1 MSFCVAVLLVIYL
14 PEAVLPFRFT
24 FILQHPWYLF
34 TDMGNPN
41 LRVLEDQNRKIAHF
55 KPTLAMN
62 TGISVHIS
70 ATLFDNYTRNDGKG
84 RAISSQLS
92 AISFLVHSRQLAVV
106 SRQVV

>member
-34 TDMGNPN
+34 TDMGNTN

-70 ATLFDNYTRNDGKG
+70 ATLFDNYTHCEPQRSNLGSCFG
-84 RAISSQLS
+84 PLIFEFRY
-92 AISFLVHSRQLAVV
+92 
-106 SRQVV
+106 